1 MSETDRSRLIEA
13 EWQPTENKSSEK
25 YMADIQVFAN
35 NRTGLLVDLSK
46 VFSERKIDMRTINSR
61 TNKQEKATISIS
73 FEIGSKEELA
83 SLIEKLRQI
92 ESVLDV
98 ERGTPG

>member
-1 MSETDRSRLIEA
+1 
-13 EWQPTENKSSEK
+13 
-25 YMADIQVFAN
+25 
-35 NRTGLLVDLSK
+35 
-46 VFSERKIDMRTINSR
+46 MRTINSR